1 MTNRILSLFYAAL
14 IGAVYAL
21 IFFAVWLVAQFPDL
35 RLILIVGV
43 IVGLVAGGFALIAV
57 MGASVFQDRDNE

>member
-21 IFFAVWLVAQFPDL
+21 IFFTVWLVAQFPDL

-43 IVGLVAGGFALIAV
+43 IVGMVAGGFALIAV
-57 MGASVFQDRDNE
+57 MGASVFQDRDND